1 MNEIVLASSV
11 KPAKWMLFLFHGYG
25 KTKENFNSIGREL
38 LRARPDI
45 EIHIPDGVAQ
55 CDEGPGRE
63 WFEFNGEN
71 VSIWEEDYL
80 KTSGEITKYIDEVL
94 ESRQMT
100 YENTIFAGFSQG
112 AMVSLGLGL
121 KLGIAGVIAFSGL
134 LLDAK
139 SCIGKTHTKVL
150 LLHGAADEVI
160 PVEAMKLTERV
171 LTNAGVP
178 VKSEIYPTL
187 KHEIDRKVLAK
198 AVDFLKSL

>member
-1 MNEIVLASSV
+1 MNEIVLTSAV
-11 KPAKWMLFLFHGYG
+11 KPAKWIMFLFHGYG
-25 KTKENFNSIGREL
+25 RNKESFNSIGREL

-45 EIHIPDGVAQ
+45 EIHIPDGVAP
-55 CDEGPGRE
+55 CAEGSGRE

-80 KTSGEITKYIDEVL
+80 KTSGEISAYVNEVL
-94 ESRQMT
+94 ESKQLT

-121 KLGIAGVIAFSGL
+121 KLGVAGVIAFSGL

-178 VKSEIYPTL
+178 VKSEIDAML
-187 KHEIDRKVLAK
+187 KHEIDRKVLSR

>member
-1 MNEIVLASSV
+1 MNEIVLASAV
-11 KPAKWMLFLFHGYG
+11 KPAKWILFLFHGYG
-25 KTKENFNSIGREL
+25 KNKENFNPIGREL
-38 LRARPDI
+38 VHSRSDI
-45 EIHIPDGVAQ
+45 EVHIPDGVAP
-55 CDEGPGRE
+55 CAEGSGRE

-71 VSIWEEDYL
+71 VSIWEDDYL
-80 KTSGEITKYIDEVL
+80 KTSGEIKTYIDEVL
-94 ESRQMT
+94 KSKQLT
-100 YENTIFAGFSQG
+100 YENAIFAGFSQG

-121 KLGIAGVIAFSGL
+121 KLGVAGVVALSGL

-150 LLHGAADEVI
+150 LLHGAADDVI

-187 KHEIDRKVLAK
+187 KHEIDRKVLSK
-198 AVDFLKSL
+198 AADFLKSL